1 MIRKARWLD
10 KNKNKMLDLHDSTA
24 ICIDGK
30 THQEVAKYLMNV
42 INLFA
47 MIHILIFLPSATKC
61 GCTSIVIPDEGVSK
75 EDWKPNVKDTYGIA
89 YGLNDVEYAIETKDK
104 FLEYQK
110 GN

>member
-1 MIRKARWLD
+1 
-10 KNKNKMLDLHDSTA
+10 
-24 ICIDGK
+24 
-30 THQEVAKYLMNV
+30 MNV

-47 MIHILIFLPSATKC
+47 MIHILIFLPSETKC

-110 GN
+110 EIEQNNINAVKKFVKLCEEYFVD